1 MLVDGAVLNNVP
13 GDIMK
18 KLCGGKVIAVDVS
31 PREDHIFKP
40 ENPERPATRQILWER
55 MNPFAETHRVPSLF
69 DIVSRSAMISNVSK
83 TTMVKDQ
90 VDLYLDIPLDQYG
103 MSDSKSFYKI
113 IETGYEAASRQI
125 EAWKDNGKN

>member
-1 MLVDGAVLNNVP
+1 
-13 GDIMK
+13 MK
-18 KLCGGKVIAVDVS
+18 KLSGGTVIAVDVS
-31 PREDHIFKP
+31 PREDLVFKP
-40 ENPERPATRQILWER
+40 DSPERPATRQILWEK
-55 MNPFAETHRVPSLF
+55 MNPFAEAHRVPSLF

-103 MSDSKSFYKI
+103 MSDSKSFDQI

-125 EAWKDNGKN
+125 EAWKQMGRIE